1 MVFKGKHLEDR
12 LSPDLEVEQI
22 SESEIDV
29 YNRVLLASFEMPVEW
44 KKGFDKLIRI
54 LMRTGWR
61 CYLAYV
67 EGKPVGTSA
76 LASYGRTG
84 GIFNVGTLGEYRG
97 RGIGT
102 ALTVHAIMGSMDEKN
117 ELHMLETERG
127 GDAEH
132 LYKKVGFRVDHTV
145 SYFVKGFRGKN

>member
-1 MVFKGKHLEDR
+1 MVFKGKHVEDR
-12 LSPDLEVEQI
+12 LSHDVEVEQI

-29 YNRVLLASFEMPVEW
+29 YNRILLGSFEMAVGW

-61 CYLAYV
+61 CWLAYV

-84 GIFNVGTLGEYRG
+84 GIFNVGTLRGYRG
-97 RGIGT
+97 RSVGT
-102 ALTVHAIMGSMDEKN
+102 ALTVHALVGSMDEKN
-117 ELHMLETERG
+117 ELHMLETEMG
-127 GDAEH
+127 GNAER
-132 LYKKVGFRVDHTV
+132 LYEKVGFRVDHTV
-145 SYFVKGFRGKN
+145 SYFVKEFHGKN